1 MRSLP
6 SFHSVDEQ
14 HLCGERSPCHDRHLD
29 GVLSAGSSQVRHQLE
44 LPEDDAGGK
53 EEEETGEKDREEDKK
68 VDVKLVLAEEYVSQ
82 SRLHVLSFGTMENE
96 VEFCGSQVV

>member
-1 MRSLP
+1 LRSLP
-6 SFHSVDEQ
+6 SFPSVDEQ
-14 HLCGERSPCHDRHLD
+14 HLCGERSPCHDRHLN
-29 GVLSAGSSQVRHQLE
+29 GVLSAGASQVGHQLE

-53 EEEETGEKDREEDKK
+53 EEEEAGEKDREEDKE
-68 VDVKLVLAEEYVSQ
+68 VDMKLVLPEEYVSQ